1 MRQLCSDN
9 ITDKNGFPLYSIGV
23 GSLTPGG
30 VSLCYRNVYI
40 NPKSPAVEHCSI
52 HGDENW
58 ILYHKPSANHP
69 ELAEIL
75 RQMRSCKGN
84 INICNTL
91 RAVTAPARWGSTIR
105 CEHIV
110 RFDKFLLGM
119 GCRMYKNLYKALMD
133 DEALFAR
140 VTTD

>member
-1 MRQLCSDN
+1 MRQICSDN

-23 GSLTPGG
+23 GSLNPGG

-40 NPKSPAVEHCSI
+40 NPDSPVVEHYSI
-52 HGDENW
+52 QGDETW
-58 ILYHKPSANHP
+58 ILYHKHSANHP

-75 RQMRSCKGN
+75 RQMRACKGN

-91 RAVTAPARWGSTIR
+91 RAVTAPARLGSTIR
-105 CEHIV
+105 CEHLV
-110 RFDKFLLGM
+110 RFDKFLIGM
-119 GCRMYKNLYKALMD
+119 GSRMYKNLYKALMD

-140 VTTD
+140 VTTV

>member
-58 ILYHKPSANHP
+58 ILYHKPSANHL

-75 RQMRSCKGN
+75 RQMRSCNGN

-110 RFDKFLLGM
+110 RFDKFLIGM